1 MIFKIDII
9 LIVFFFSFKDISLMG
24 KVYWQKTPQV
34 QAEQGLQISIKEPQM
49 VKSLIK
55 ILLDYIEVIVCFC
68 CLNVYLES

>member
-1 MIFKIDII
+1 
-9 LIVFFFSFKDISLMG
+9 MG